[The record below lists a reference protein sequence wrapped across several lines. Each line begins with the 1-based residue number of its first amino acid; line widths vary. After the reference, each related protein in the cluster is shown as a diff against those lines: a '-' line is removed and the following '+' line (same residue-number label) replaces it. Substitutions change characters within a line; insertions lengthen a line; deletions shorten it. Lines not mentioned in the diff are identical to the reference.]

1 MTLITNPLLTR
12 LTARPSRL
20 SARAC
25 FWLAF
30 GLGVSTLLVSVQ
42 LFLADHNPNFRTLI
56 YVLPVLFAALAA
68 AVPPVVALVAGS
80 TTARNVADGSYE
92 LLTAT
97 TLSDAA
103 IVQGYVFAAL
113 YRVRWLLALVVS
125 FAPPLVVGMLD
136 SALHVAIYLC
146 RVDHFYH
153 TGDYSPQM
161 DYSVCSMPSVDVSFT
176 WLLIALGLWGLNLLA
191 AALGVGLALR
201 LRNPLVVITLAPL
214 AAFLLSFG
222 IFWYWQ
228 FPGSLKT
235 LDVMLW
241 LFDLTLV
248 DAAKWQTSLLF
259 MLAPYLLTLAL
270 LHLSQRWARLH

>member
-12 LTARPSRL
+12 LTARPSQL

-30 GLGVSTLLVSVQ
+30 GLAGLTLLVSVQ

-56 YVLPVLFAALAA
+56 YVLPVLFVALAA

-80 TTARNVADGSYE
+80 ITARNVADGSYE

-113 YRVRWLLALVVS
+113 YRVRWLLALALSLV
-125 FAPPLVVGMLD
+125 PPLVVGMLD

-191 AALGVGLALR
+191 AAMGVGLALR

-222 IFWYWQ
+222 LFWYWQ

-241 LFDLTLV
+241 LFDLTNI
-248 DAAKWQTSLLF
+248 DAARWLINLLF
-259 MLAPYLLTLAL
+259 MLTPYLLTLAL
-270 LHLSQRWARLH
+270 LRLSQRWARRT